1 MKNLIA
7 TSILLLFVISGYSQT
22 KSVSES
28 SEQSIYLKPV
38 PAVNYGTVLLIGA
51 NSQET
56 ESVQSSAV
64 VATPVPVS
72 DINSF
77 DTNTG
82 KGIEVKQEESSST
95 APEKAQM
102 AR

>member
-22 KSVSES
+22 KSGSES

-38 PAVNYGTVLLIGA
+38 PAVIIGTVLLIGS

-64 VATPVPVS
+64 VATPAPVS
-72 DINSF
+72 EINSF
-77 DTNTG
+77 
-82 KGIEVKQEESSST
+82 ESSKYSSVSNG
-95 APEKAQM
+95 KFHIC
-102 AR
+102 